1 MAIAIATIFRNINI
15 LGVSVMLVMLMVH
28 FFIYELKNKNDYF
41 YYYNLGF
48 SKFQL
53 WLSTLTIGLINLI
66 IFAIL

>member
-1 MAIAIATIFRNINI
+1 
-15 LGVSVMLVMLMVH
+15 MLMVH